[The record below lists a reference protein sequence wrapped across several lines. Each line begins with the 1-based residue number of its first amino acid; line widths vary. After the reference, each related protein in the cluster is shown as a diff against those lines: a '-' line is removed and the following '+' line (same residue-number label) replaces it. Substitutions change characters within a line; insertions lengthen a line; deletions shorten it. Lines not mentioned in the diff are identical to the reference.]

1 MLHLMSRPNPKEI
14 NNASHDPSE
23 KLSSPSIPRLPS
35 KIIQPVQATVSSHVS
50 PSPSPSSIPS
60 QTFTLCPSFR
70 FSVFPSRTSHFF
82 GVALVAPAFF
92 PNRASLATAALAC
105 AAAFFDFLALAFSTR
120 PFCIAAFAALL
131 TAILLRLMGDWL
143 C

>member
-14 NNASHDPSE
+14 TNARHDPSE

-70 FSVFPSRTSHFF
+70 LSVANSHFF